1 MIQEVDQFTKVNVS
15 KINEVIKFCN
25 DMDSE
30 KAEKNDT
37 YTKSQVDSFVS
48 SINSSIASV
57 NSSVSSKANSS
68 DVYSKSEVDALVSSN
83 VITSLPSSIFSFS
96 STLPSGG
103 SWAYIC
109 VSICNIKVGSGKDQ
123 VIERT
128 YNYSS
133 GIAGGGTNLRPNAYQ
148 VINCTVFAIRIQ

>member
-1 MIQEVDQFTKVNVS
+1 MIKEVDQFTKVNVS

-30 KAEKNDT
+30 KAEKDDT

-48 SINSSIASV
+48 SINSSISSV
-57 NSSVSSKANSS
+57 NSLASSKANSS

-83 VITSLPSSIFSFS
+83 VISYIPANIISFDYILPF
-96 STLPSGG
+96 GG

-109 VSICNIKVGSGKDQ
+109 VSIYNVKVGSGKDQ
-123 VIERT
+123 VIQRI
-128 YNYSS
+128 YGYSS
-133 GIAGGGTNLRPNAYQ
+133 GIAGGGTDLRPNAYQ
-148 VINCTVFAIRIQ
+148 IINCTVFAIRIQ

>member
-103 SWAYIC
+103 SWAYI
-109 VSICNIKVGSGKDQ
+109 SIAYRWDNDTGDNSGMSYYVHNIST
-123 VIERT
+123 R
-128 YNYSS
+128 
-133 GIAGGGTNLRPNAYQ
+133 IAAGGTNVKPSNDKKASCY
-148 VINCTVFAIRIQ
+148 TFAIRVQ

>member
-103 SWAYIC
+103 SWAYI
-109 VSICNIKVGSGKDQ
+109 SIAHRYSTGSGNDSGM
-123 VIERT
+123 T
-128 YNYSS
+128 YYVHAVSTR
-133 GIAGGGTNLRPNAYQ
+133 IAAGGTNVKPSNDKKASCY
-148 VINCTVFAIRIQ
+148 TFAIRVQ